1 MNTDV
6 KRQALADCARAAGVV
21 GAGGGGVSLADKLL
35 ARPYRT
41 LIVNAA
47 QSEPL
52 LCKDWAALA
61 HYGDCVLAG
70 AQLLRETLGLGKVLV
85 AMRDE
90 FSAALPDLA
99 SCARDHQA
107 TVARLPDLYPLG
119 YEKILKRE
127 VLGLPIDDAR
137 ADEVL
142 VINAETLRN
151 LSWAALRERPLTTKL
166 VTIAGAV
173 ARPITL
179 EVPIGT
185 PFDACLA
192 PAGGATCV
200 HYALFENGVLAGQPV
215 DPTRAWVNATTLGY
229 VLLPLGHSAAP
240 TPTPTPA
247 PGDAAAQRLAQRR
260 ATFFATTL
268 AGRTQTMSAAYAL
281 FDLTSYRRARP
292 LFQRLSAEQL
302 PAQLR
307 LAAGS
312 KQSLAPLVAAG
323 ESVRR
328 GQAIATRSDGVTLH
342 ASVAGVVAAA
352 DEQAIVINRS
362 ADEEVQR

>member
-1 MNTDV
+1 MNVD

-41 LIVNAA
+41 LIVNAV

-52 LCKDWAALA
+52 FGKDWATLA

-70 AQLLRETLGLGKVLV
+70 AQLLRETLGLAKVFV
-85 AMRDE
+85 ATRDE

-99 SCARDHQA
+99 SCARKYQA

-151 LSWAALRERPLTTKL
+151 LSWAALRQRPLTTKL

-192 PAGGATCV
+192 HAGGATEA
-200 HYALFENGVLAGQPV
+200 HYALFENGVLAGKPV
-215 DPTRAWVNATTLGY
+215 DPAQSWVSATTLGY
-229 VLLPLGHSAAP
+229 ALLPLGHSAASAA
-240 TPTPTPA
+240 A
-247 PGDAAAQRLAQRR
+247 PGDCAAQRLAQRR

-281 FDLTSYRRARP
+281 FDLTAYRRAQP
-292 LFQRLSAEQL
+292 LFQRLSADQL

-307 LAAGS
+307 IAVAG
-312 KQSLAPLVAAG
+312 QDCEPCVAAG
-323 ESVRR
+323 EAVRR
-328 GQAIATRSDGVTLH
+328 GQAIATRVDGLALH
-342 ASVAGVVAAA
+342 ASVAGIVVAVNK
-352 DEQAIVINRS
+352 QAIVINRCAA
-362 ADEEVQR
+362 ADQEAPR

>member
-1 MNTDV
+1 MNADA
-6 KRQALADCARAAGVV
+6 RLQALADCARVAGVV

-52 LCKDWAALA
+52 FCKDWAALA

-85 AMRDE
+85 ATRDE

-99 SCARDHQA
+99 ACARDHQA

-151 LSWAALRERPLTTKL
+151 LSWAALRDRPLTTKL
-166 VTIAGAV
+166 ITIAGAV

-192 PAGGATCV
+192 PAGGASCT

-215 DPTRAWVNATTLGY
+215 DRARAWVSATTLGY
-229 VLLPLGHSAAP
+229 VLLPLGHSAASAP
-240 TPTPTPA
+240 T

-281 FDLTSYRRARP
+281 FDLTAYRRARP
-292 LFQRLSAEQL
+292 LFHRLSADEL

-307 LAAGS
+307 LAAGG
-312 KQSLAPLVAAG
+312 KQSLAPIVAAG
-323 ESVRR
+323 EPVRR
-328 GQAIATRSDGVTLH
+328 GQAIATRSGGVALH
-342 ASVAGVVAAA
+342 ASVAGVVAAV
-352 DEQAIVINRS
+352 DDQAIVINRS
-362 ADEEVQR
+362 AGEETSR